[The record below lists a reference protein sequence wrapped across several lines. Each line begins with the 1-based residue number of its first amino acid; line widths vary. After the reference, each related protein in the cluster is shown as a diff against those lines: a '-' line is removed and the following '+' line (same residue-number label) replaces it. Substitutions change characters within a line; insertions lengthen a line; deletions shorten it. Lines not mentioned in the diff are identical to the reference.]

1 MARPKT
7 TATAKAKRRTVRT
20 PSKKGKDW
28 ASSFLAALAA
38 TGNVSGSARS
48 AGVGR
53 RTAYDRRAADESFA
67 AAWGEAMETACD
79 ALEAEARRRAHD
91 GVRKPVYQGGK
102 KVGEIRE
109 YSDTLLIFLLKG
121 RRREVFGDRVKNEVE
136 MDVAARIEVPDA
148 DPRFVGEGG
157 RPAEAGDRGGPAA
170 EGADALRPG
179 GDG

>member
-7 TATAKAKRRTVRT
+7 TAKAKRRTVRT
-20 PSKKGKDW
+20 PPKKGKDW

-53 RTAYDRRAADESFA
+53 RTAYDRRAVDESFA

-79 ALEAEARRRAHD
+79 TLEAEARRRAHD

-121 RRREVFGDRVKNEVE
+121 RRREVFGDRVKQEHSG
-136 MDVAARIEVPDA
+136 PDGGPLERVVFYMPTNGR
-148 DPRFVGEGG
+148 DPAT
-157 RPAEAGDRGGPAA
+157 PPLDGPAA
-170 EGADALRPG
+170 RPA
-179 GDG
+179 GDVPGDTG